1 MSLYIR
7 DPEVDALAAKLQ
19 ELTRSRTKTDAVRNA
34 LVEAIERATA
44 ARSFADRNA
53 AVLAMADALGPT
65 EPDFDSKAFFDDMW
79 GET

>member
-7 DPEVDALAAKLQ
+7 DPEVAALAAKLQ

-34 LVEAIERATA
+34 LIDAIERANA

-53 AVLAMADALGPT
+53 RVLAMADALGPT
-65 EPDFDSKAFFDDMW
+65 RPDFDSKAFFDEMW
-79 GET
+79 DET

>member
-53 AVLAMADALGPT
+53 PVLAMADALGPT